1 VTPQGPVVVVVGAG
15 VTGLSTAIEA
25 ARLGA
30 RVTVVDREH
39 VASGSSAL
47 SAGVLDTQFVTSAE
61 IELRTRSFEVFAQL
75 ERDHGLRIVRNGFI
89 RVARDAQELEAFEQ
103 ALPLQ
108 HELGVADARVLTRDS
123 LAEVVPDMDC
133 ADLAGGLYGPSDGYV
148 DGHLLA
154 STYAEIAASLG
165 VELRQRTTVEGFEV
179 RDGMG
184 RLRTSAGEI
193 DCDVV
198 VNAAGAWAGRVGA
211 LLGAPVDVVP
221 QRHQVCIGHLSEPL
235 PYVMPTVMDHVPG
248 TGRSGLYFRHDG
260 DRELLIGLHSADL
273 LDGEGDDPDGFARSF
288 DGALYETLA
297 ELLVE
302 RLPSLADMGLG
313 NGWAGLYPNS
323 RDGLPLVGPHR
334 DEPRVVAACGV
345 GGYGIMISPVVGRLA
360 AEWACRGEATAV
372 AGAEAY
378 LPDRA
383 VVAGDAAVLD
393 APPATA

>member
-1 VTPQGPVVVVVGAG
+1 VV
-15 VTGLSTAIEA
+15 
-25 ARLGA
+25 
-30 RVTVVDREH
+30 VVDREH

-89 RVARDAQELEAFEQ
+89 RVARDAQELEAFER

-108 HELGVADARVLTRDS
+108 HELGVADARVLTREG

-133 ADLAGGLYGPSDGYV
+133 TDLVGGLYGPNDGYV

-154 STYAEIAASLG
+154 STYAEIADSLG

-198 VNAAGAWAGRVGA
+198 VNAAGAWAGRVGE

-323 RDGLPLVGPHR
+323 RDGLPIVGPHR
-334 DEPRVVAACGV
+334 DQPQVVAACGV
-345 GGYGIMISPVVGRLA
+345 GGYGIMISPVMGRLA

-378 LPDRA
+378 LPDRP
-383 VVAGDAAVLD
+383 VVAGEASAS
-393 APPATA
+393 PATA